1 MEPDKLLETSELE
14 TLLKT
19 VNCCSRPRMCYKCFF
34 MNLESV
40 IRVSQGLQMDFNR
53 GRDLDE
59 THESI
64 SSIISKESS
73 NAVVV

>member
-1 MEPDKLLETSELE
+1 
-14 TLLKT
+14 
-19 VNCCSRPRMCYKCFF
+19 

-53 GRDLDE
+53 GRDLDG

-64 SSIISKESS
+64 SSIIFKGKLHRYRRLIFKK
-73 NAVVV
+73 N